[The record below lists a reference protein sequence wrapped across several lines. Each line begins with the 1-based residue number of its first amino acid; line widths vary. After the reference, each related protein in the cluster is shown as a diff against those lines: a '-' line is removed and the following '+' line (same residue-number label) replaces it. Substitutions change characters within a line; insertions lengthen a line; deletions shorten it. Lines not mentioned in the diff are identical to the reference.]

1 MIFAIVVHSM
11 FLTIFFFQQVTLG
24 IENNWSASQFAIL
37 IPFYTVTSIIS
48 TFLTGYIIDKFE
60 YGTYYPITKSP
71 VY

>member
-37 IPFYTVTSIIS
+37 IPFYTFTSIIS
-48 TFLTGYIIDKFE
+48 IF
-60 YGTYYPITKSP
+60 
-71 VY
+71 